1 MLSCLPSHV
10 ARPQINQ
17 KARFIRAGQSVVDL
31 GCGSGGWLA
40 TVAHIFGSNTS
51 GTLIGIDI
59 ARM

>member
-1 MLSCLPSHV
+1 MLICLPSHV